1 VGASSRPHLPITV
14 RGPDGV
20 DLKIPRWM
28 IDPAAGAVAVSP
40 VALLPLGVLRAVADR
55 FASAEV
61 L

>member
-1 VGASSRPHLPITV
+1 
-14 RGPDGV
+14 
-20 DLKIPRWM
+20 M